1 MTNIYG
7 IYTLR
12 FDGRHELARF
22 RFLEP
27 EDDSARRTR
36 SSSSYRKPIA
46 GAQAYADSLTA
57 RAELADK
64 NNHTLLDTGGWGD
77 WCAPT
82 GNVDKGGCGGHGT
95 SAKPLLAPPRRRC
108 AQVRP
113 DCRDRARC

>member
-12 FDGRHELARF
+12 FDGRHELALF
-22 RFLEP
+22 RFLGP

-36 SSSSYRKPIA
+36 SSYPKPIA

-64 NNHTLLDTGGWGD
+64 SNHTLLDTGGWGD

-82 GNVDKGGCGGHGT
+82 GNVDTQAQCGGHGT
-95 SAKPLLAPPRRRC
+95 SAKPVLAPPRRRC